1 MWKINLTAIFT
12 FLITPGVS
20 SPILFVLRKIYKNI
34 CLLRQHIKGKHEKQ
48 KLFEKCPLC
57 EKITSNMKYH
67 LKTNHYDEYIKLY
80 PSEDPSLPTP
90 ILGRTMIQTGT
101 EENFEKVEFANSSS

>member
-1 MWKINLTAIFT
+1 MYF
-12 FLITPGVS
+12 
-20 SPILFVLRKIYKNI
+20 
-34 CLLRQHIKGKHEKQ
+34 RQHIKGKHEKQ

-90 ILGRTMIQTGT
+90 ILGRTMIQPGGA
-101 EENFEKVEFANSSS
+101 EENFEKIEFANSSS